1 MIVHVDVVSE
11 DRRFWKDGVGGSD
24 TIVEPFRQVDN
35 GHLLLYVP
43 LDGLK
48 GRGSAIYN
56 PSDTRGENSS
66 SAIP

>member
-1 MIVHVDVVSE
+1 MIVHIDVVSE

-43 LDGLK
+43 LDGLLK
-48 GRGSAIYN
+48 GIIY
-56 PSDTRGENSS
+56 TQWTHVGKLIFRYTL
-66 SAIP
+66 A